1 MAGTIKPRDA
11 EELRQAVEW
20 ALNDGATLDVRGQGS
35 KLALGKPMTCDQVL
49 DLSGLSGI
57 VDYAPEELVVTL
69 RAGTPM
75 REVEALL
82 AQRNQ
87 MLAFEPPDLGPLLG
101 REAGQ
106 GTLVGAVMGNLAGPR
121 RLSAGAAR
129 DHLLG
134 FSGVNGRGE
143 AFKSGGKVMK
153 NVTGYD
159 LSKLLAGS
167 WGTLAVLDEVSV
179 KVLPAPDQTRTLML
193 LGLSDEAAVKAMCAA
208 MGSPHDVS
216 GAAHVEGRTALR
228 LEGVAPSVEARLK
241 GLRDLLARRRED
253 GRTRHARKPRPSGA
267 RCATWRRLSDAR
279 DAVVWKISC
288 PPTEGPGIV
297 ARIKAQRPSAR
308 AFYDWSG
315 GLVWLAL
322 PPSADADHAIVR
334 GALGADRRPRH
345 PDSCARSGA
354 RRRAGVPAAAAGA
367 RGAGFARE
375 GELRSQ
381 GSLQSGAHGLTMQT
395 NFTLAQL
402 ADPETARSEHILRK
416 CVHCGFCTA
425 TCPTYVLLGD
435 ERDSPRGRIYFIK
448 AMLEGDRAPTASEVR
463 HVDRCLS
470 CLSCMTTCPSGV
482 HYMHLVDHGRHHIE
496 ETFHASAARP
506 AAARAARLADAATG
520 GCSAGPWC
528 WAGSPSRWRRC
539 CRRRSADPGGAT
551 FLRRLRAMLEAVPDR
566 LAGPSPVDRPQTFAG
581 GGPAAQARGADAGLR
596 PAGAGARGQR
606 GDGAAA
612 DPPRHRGG
620 ERRGLGLLRLVGAA
634 CRPQRARPSRS
645 PSATSRPG
653 CARSTA
659 RASTP
664 SSSTP
669 RAAAPR

>member
-11 EELRQAVEW
+11 KELRQAVEW
-20 ALNDGATLDVRGQGS
+20 ALNDSQTLDVRGQGS
-35 KLALGKPMTCDQVL
+35 KLALGKPMTCDQML

-179 KVLPAPDQTRTLML
+179 KVLPAPDQTRTLVL
-193 LGLSDEAAVKAMCAA
+193 HGLSDEAAVKAMCAA

-216 GAAHVEGRTALR
+216 GAAHIKDRTALR

-241 GLRDLLARRRED
+241 GLRDLLAM
-253 GRTRHARKPRPSGA
+253 TA
-267 RCATWRRLSDAR
+267 ATMEELGTLESRAFWRDVRDVAPLSSAR

-288 PPTEGPGIV
+288 PPTEGPAIV
-297 ARIKAQRPSAR
+297 ARIKAQRPSVE

-322 PPSADADHAIVR
+322 PSSADADQAIVR
-334 GALGADRRPRH
+334 GALGLTGGHATLI
-345 PDSCARSGA
+345 
-354 RRRAGVPAAAAGA
+354 RAAESVRASVPVFQPQPVALA
-367 RGAGFARE
+367 
-375 GELRSQ
+375 
-381 GSLQSGAHGLTMQT
+381 SLAERVKES
-395 NFTLAQL
+395 F
-402 ADPETARSEHILRK
+402 DPKRL
-416 CVHCGFCTA
+416 FN
-425 TCPTYVLLGD
+425 
-435 ERDSPRGRIYFIK
+435 RGR
-448 AMLEGDRAPTASEVR
+448 MG
-463 HVDRCLS
+463 
-470 CLSCMTTCPSGV
+470 
-482 HYMHLVDHGRHHIE
+482 
-496 ETFHASAARP
+496 
-506 AAARAARLADAATG
+506 
-520 GCSAGPWC
+520 
-528 WAGSPSRWRRC
+528 
-539 CRRRSADPGGAT
+539 
-551 FLRRLRAMLEAVPDR
+551 
-566 LAGPSPVDRPQTFAG
+566 
-581 GGPAAQARGADAGLR
+581 
-596 PAGAGARGQR
+596 
-606 GDGAAA
+606 
-612 DPPRHRGG
+612 
-620 ERRGLGLLRLVGAA
+620 
-634 CRPQRARPSRS
+634 
-645 PSATSRPG
+645 
-653 CARSTA
+653 
-659 RASTP
+659 
-664 SSSTP
+664 
-669 RAAAPR
+669 

>member
-11 EELRQAVEW
+11 KELRQAVEW
-20 ALNDGATLDVRGQGS
+20 ALNDSQTLDVRGQGS
-35 KLALGKPMTCDQVL
+35 KLALGEPMTCDQVL

-159 LSKLLAGS
+159 LSKLLTGS

-193 LGLSDEAAVKAMCAA
+193 LGLSDEEAVKAMCAA

-216 GAAHVEGRTALR
+216 GAAHVDGRTALR

-241 GLRDLLARRRED
+241 GLRDLFAGAARMEELGTLESRTFWRD
-253 GRTRHARKPRPSGA
+253 VRDLMPLSNGR
-267 RCATWRRLSDAR
+267 D
-279 DAVVWKISC
+279 DVVWKISC

-297 ARIKAQRPSAR
+297 ERIKTRRPSVK

-315 GLVWLAL
+315 GLIWLAL
-322 PPSADADHAIVR
+322 PASVDADHVIVR
-334 GALGADRRPRH
+334 AALGPTGGHA
-345 PDSCARSGA
+345 
-354 RRRAGVPAAAAGA
+354 
-367 RGAGFARE
+367 
-375 GELRSQ
+375 
-381 GSLQSGAHGLTMQT
+381 
-395 NFTLAQL
+395 TL
-402 ADPETARSEHILRK
+402 I
-416 CVHCGFCTA
+416 
-425 TCPTYVLLGD
+425 
-435 ERDSPRGRIYFIK
+435 
-448 AMLEGDRAPTASEVR
+448 RAPEKVR
-463 HVDRCLS
+463 ADVPVFHPQSPALAALALRVKESFDPKGLFN
-470 CLSCMTTCPSGV
+470 P
-482 HYMHLVDHGRHHIE
+482 GRM
-496 ETFHASAARP
+496 
-506 AAARAARLADAATG
+506 G
-520 GCSAGPWC
+520 
-528 WAGSPSRWRRC
+528 
-539 CRRRSADPGGAT
+539 
-551 FLRRLRAMLEAVPDR
+551 
-566 LAGPSPVDRPQTFAG
+566 
-581 GGPAAQARGADAGLR
+581 
-596 PAGAGARGQR
+596 
-606 GDGAAA
+606 
-612 DPPRHRGG
+612 
-620 ERRGLGLLRLVGAA
+620 
-634 CRPQRARPSRS
+634 
-645 PSATSRPG
+645 
-653 CARSTA
+653 
-659 RASTP
+659 
-664 SSSTP
+664 
-669 RAAAPR
+669 